1 MFAASVVSVHRT
13 STFRHPAIEPAIDLA
28 HLKRM
33 TLGDLSLEIEVLQLF
48 DRQAGILLGR
58 MDDAPPESIMVFAHT
73 LKGSARGIGAWS
85 VASAA
90 EAVEGATDGTAPE
103 SLAEALT
110 RLAGAIGDARAAI
123 ASHLAPQ

>member
-1 MFAASVVSVHRT
+1 
-13 STFRHPAIEPAIDLA
+13 
-28 HLKRM
+28 M

-110 RLAGAIGDARAAI
+110 RLAGAIGRRAGGHCQPPGAAI
-123 ASHLAPQ
+123 GTEGRTGVVPP